1 MVGQARSPGTHIL
14 RLPPAAGA
22 TEVVQAAAEHGPVLV
37 VAPTTSR
44 AEAGSTALRAR
55 GARVALLPQDW
66 AQARAGAQVV
76 IGARAAAWAPCPGLT
91 SVIVLDAHDE
101 GFVQEQAPT
110 WDAPTVAAER
120 ARRAG
125 APCLWVS
132 ACPTVEMLA
141 AATDLQVVS
150 RAEERAGWAAIR
162 VVDTR
167 DQDPRSGLYS
177 QPLVEVLRR
186 EERRVVCVLNRKG
199 RALLLDCA
207 ACRQVATCEQ
217 CEAAVTMVDEE
228 LVCRRCGATRPVVCR
243 SCGSDALRLRRP
255 GVSRAR
261 EQLEALTGR
270 PTGEFWAGS
279 GPLPDEDVLVGTEA
293 VLYREAELRRR
304 GGVGAVAF
312 LDFDQELLAP
322 RYRAGEESLALLARA
337 SRVLGG
343 RDGQIVVQTRVPAHP
358 VLNAGLLADPGVL
371 AAAEQPVRQ
380 ALRLP
385 PFGALAVLAGP
396 GAAEMAAGLEKLAT
410 VPVPGPDGTR
420 ALALEVSQLPDDRWV
435 IRAGGTDQLADALG
449 AVSRPAERVRVEV
462 GPVRF

>member
-1 MVGQARSPGTHIL
+1 L
-14 RLPPAAGA
+14 
-22 TEVVQAAAEHGPVLV
+22 
-37 VAPTTSR
+37 TT
-44 AEAGSTALRAR
+44 
-55 GARVALLPQDW
+55 
-66 AQARAGAQVV
+66 
-76 IGARAAAWAPCPGLT
+76 
-91 SVIVLDAHDE
+91 VIVLDAHDE
-101 GFVQEQAPT
+101 GYVQEQAPT

-120 ARRAG
+120 ARRAA

-141 AATDLQVVS
+141 AATEVHLVS
-150 RAEERAGWAAIR
+150 RAEERAGWATLR

-177 QPLVEVLRR
+177 QPLVEVLRH
-186 EERRVVCVLNRKG
+186 EQRRVVCVLNRKG
-199 RALLLDCA
+199 RGMLLDCA
-207 ACRQVATCEQ
+207 ACRQVATCEK
-217 CEAAVTMVDEE
+217 CEAAVTMVGEG

-243 SCGSDALRLRRP
+243 SCASDALRLRRP

-279 GPLPDEDVLVGTEA
+279 GPLPEEDVVVGTEA

-322 RYRAGEESLALLARA
+322 RYRAGEEALALLARA

-343 RDGQIVVQTRVPAHP
+343 RDGQIVVQTRVPDHL
-358 VLNAGLLADPGVL
+358 VLTAALMADPALL
-371 AAAEQPVRQ
+371 AAAEQPVRK

-396 GAAEMAAGLEKLAT
+396 GAIEMAAGVEKLEAEAE
-410 VPVPGPDGTR
+410 PGPGRSPNVGGTG
-420 ALALEVSQLPDDRWV
+420 APALEVTQLADDRWV
-435 IRAGGTDQLADALG
+435 VRAGDPGQLADALG
-449 AVSRPAERVRVEV
+449 AVGRPAERVRVEV
-462 GPVRF
+462 GPARF